1 MDKVTSTSRP
11 RLAIELTSDAVAVA
25 KAFMDLNGDDR
36 REFKRAIEVHS
47 WLANRFTPGDFKLG
61 PIRVHVVSARDE

>member
-1 MDKVTSTSRP
+1 MRARRP
-11 RLAIELTSDAVAVA
+11 LELTSDAIDVA

-47 WLANRFTPGDFKLG
+47 WLANRFTPGGFKLG
-61 PIRVHVVSARDE
+61 PIGVRVLYANDE